1 MKNLQTVIRKQLL
14 AAMMA
19 CASAVSIATARF
31 EQNPQSCG
39 MMVMSIKKKKKSDGD
54 GGIAC

>member
-14 AAMMA
+14 AALMTF
-19 CASAVSIATARF
+19 ASTISIATARF

-39 MMVMSIKKKKKSDGD
+39 MIVMSIKKNKESG
-54 GGIAC
+54 